1 MNSGNLAP
9 FRAGEDRAKVAGRK
23 GGVASGKARRERFR
37 ELLLAELDSVETCAP
52 AAPKG
57 MTRRA
62 YLARRLVNAAAMGNL
77 KALQLVLKL
86 AGEDGTEAGEEAQ
99 TG

>member
-1 MNSGNLAP
+1 MNSENLTP
-9 FRAGEDRAKVAGRK
+9 FGKGEDRAKAAGRK

-37 ELLLAELDSVETCAP
+37 ELLLAELDRVETFAP

-62 YLARRLVNAAAMGNL
+62 YLAQRLVNAAAMGNL

-86 AGEDGTEAGEEAQ
+86 TGEDGAEAEEAQ
-99 TG
+99 TA